1 MVQPTVDD
9 TTANVAL
16 RPVDVA
22 RRTKHHRRSTRIG
35 WAFSS
40 PAFTIVAL
48 VTIFPII
55 FSVVLSLAN
64 VTVTGNGF
72 QLAGFTF
79 SNYSEIFHAAV
90 WQYALEF
97 TVFYTVVTV
106 AVEVILGTLIG
117 LVLERLTKGR
127 GMMMALLL
135 IPWSMITVIS
145 AELWQYIFDGTYGVM
160 QAIFSALGLGQPQ
173 FLGTPTSAIIS
184 MMVAD
189 IWKTTPFV
197 AIIVVA
203 GLVMLPQE
211 VFEAAAVDGAN
222 SWTTFW
228 RVTLPLL
235 RPTIALAILFR
246 ILQAFG
252 IFDLPF
258 VLTGGGPGTATTS
271 LAVLS
276 YRTMFENLNYGAGN
290 AIAVSASVLVLIG
303 CLLFL
308 KVFRAQVSDA

>member
-1 MVQPTVDD
+1 MLENA
-9 TTANVAL
+9 TANETPPPTPDQQVTGH
-16 RPVDVA
+16 R
-22 RRTKHHRRSTRIG
+22 RRTTRIG
-35 WAFSS
+35 WVFSS
-40 PAFTIVAL
+40 PALVIVAL
-48 VTIFPII
+48 VTIFPIA

-79 SNYSEIFHAAV
+79 SNYSEIFHASV
-90 WQYALEF
+90 WRYALVF

-127 GMMMALLL
+127 GLMMALLL
-135 IPWSMITVIS
+135 VPWSMITVIS

-160 QAIFSALGLGQPQ
+160 QAIFSAIGLGQPQ

-211 VFEAAAVDGAN
+211 VFEAAAVDGAG

-276 YRTMFENLNYGAGN
+276 YRTMFQNLNYGAGN